1 VVRGA
6 HTRVVAQ
13 SEDRRRIELLEE
25 ALAECLAWIE
35 STDEYDDQLAPD
47 SAWVPRLR
55 AVARADGSAPLSAM
69 YEDAF
74 VDVEAMEAELGK
86 LRGMVDRA
94 RALFDQGR
102 FEGALGRA
110 RLRRRLQEPT
120 P

>member
-1 VVRGA
+1 VI
-6 HTRVVAQ
+6 Q
-13 SEDRRRIELLEE
+13 DESRRRIELLEE

-35 STDEYDDQLAPD
+35 STDEYDDQLAPE
-47 SAWVPRLR
+47 SAWVPRLK

-74 VDVEAMEAELGK
+74 VNVEAMEAELEK

-110 RLRRRLQEPT
+110 RLRRQLQHRT